1 MNKNKGLLKKLLV
14 CFPLL
19 LCLLMMKET
28 VPAAGGV
35 SIELPVSQL
44 FTVENSTNESLP
56 LDFNEFQYTLTAKE
70 PGNPMPDGSSDG
82 TYGFVIKGEKDMDL
96 PPMAFQ
102 SIGRYQYQLEL
113 TGIGTNEN
121 YTYDQEVYTIT
132 VYIKDQGSGV
142 LSAEVTAARSN
153 GEKVDRM
160 AFHNRYKASVP
171 NPEVPKPEVP
181 KPEVPNPIVP
191 TPAKPI
197 VHKNPANIVRTGDS
211 TNLMLWAGLLLTSG
225 LYLAVIFIKKQR
237 EKSRK

>member
-1 MNKNKGLLKKLLV
+1 MNKNRGMLKKLLV

-19 LCLLMMKET
+19 LCLLLMKET
-28 VPAAGGV
+28 VAAMGVV

-44 FTVENSTNESLP
+44 LTVENSTNESLP

-70 PGNPMPDGSSDG
+70 PGNPMPEGSADG

-96 PPMAFQ
+96 PPMVFQ
-102 SIGRYQYQLEL
+102 NTGIYQYQLEL
-113 TGIGTNEN
+113 TDIGTNDN
-121 YTYDQEVYTIT
+121 YTYDQEIYTIT

-153 GEKVDRM
+153 GEKVERM
-160 AFHNRYKASVP
+160 VFHNLYKTEGGKAYVP
-171 NPEVPKPEVP
+171 N
-181 KPEVPNPIVP
+181 
-191 TPAKPI
+191 PAKPI
-197 VHKNPANIVRTGDS
+197 GHKNPTNTVRTGDD
-211 TNLMLWAGLLLTSG
+211 TNLVLWAGLLLTTG

>member
-1 MNKNKGLLKKLLV
+1 MNKNRGMLKKLLV

-19 LCLLMMKET
+19 LCLLLMKET
-28 VPAAGGV
+28 VAAAGGV

-44 FTVENSTNESLP
+44 FTVENGNNESLP

-70 PGNPMPDGSSDG
+70 PGNPMPEGSADG

-96 PPMAFQ
+96 PPMVFQ
-102 SIGRYQYQLEL
+102 NTGIYQYQLEL
-113 TGIGTNEN
+113 TDIGTNDN
-121 YTYDQEVYTIT
+121 YTYDQEIYTIT

-160 AFHNRYKASVP
+160 AFHNRYKA
-171 NPEVPKPEVP
+171 NVPKPEVANP
-181 KPEVPNPIVP
+181 KVP
-191 TPAKPI
+191 TPARPI
-197 VHKNPANIVRTGDS
+197 VHKNQANIVRTGDS

-225 LYLAVIFIKKQR
+225 LYLAVIFIKKQK

>member
-1 MNKNKGLLKKLLV
+1 MNKNRGMLKKLLV

-19 LCLLMMKET
+19 LCLLLMKET
-28 VPAAGGV
+28 VAAAGGI

-44 FTVENSTNESLP
+44 FTIENSNNESLP
-56 LDFNEFQYTLTAKE
+56 LNYNEFQYTLTAKE
-70 PGNPMPDGSSDG
+70 PGNPMPEGSSGG
-82 TYGFVIKGEKDMDL
+82 TYGFTIKGEKDMDL
-96 PPMAFQ
+96 PPMVFENT
-102 SIGRYQYQLEL
+102 GRYQYQLEL
-113 TGIGTNEN
+113 TGIGTNDN

-132 VYIKDQGSGV
+132 VYIKDQGSGI

-171 NPEVPKPEVP
+171 DPEVPKPDVSNP
-181 KPEVPNPIVP
+181 KVP

-197 VHKNPANIVRTGDS
+197 GHKKPANIVRTGDN
-211 TNLMLWAGLLLTSG
+211 TNLVLWAVLLLTSG
-225 LYLAVIFIKKQR
+225 LYLTVIFIKKQK